1 MEQRERGLVQ
11 PLIKT
16 CVRPT
21 RFQKP
26 ARFSSISSRFAERDV
41 PISASPSS
49 FSAFRPAFLPSS
61 STPLRFIQPSSD
73 CSHIVRT
80 PLVSSTH
87 THTFSCSL
95 LTKYSRDCQ
104 GMGEIA
110 KWMFV
115 PDGENS
121 FRVSLCYFYEH
132 LANPYPLLSFDFYFF
147 VVSCIIFRW
156 IYTYR
161 SYFLIACIESGSYIY
176 T

>member
-1 MEQRERGLVQ
+1 MEQQEKDLVQ

-26 ARFSSISSRFAERDV
+26 ARFSSISNRFAERDV

-87 THTFSCSL
+87 THTHISSCSL

-132 LANPYPLLSFDFYFF
+132 LANPYPLLSFDFSIFIFPSFRVLYFDGF
-147 VVSCIIFRW
+147 ILIDHIF
-156 IYTYR
+156 
-161 SYFLIACIESGSYIY
+161 
-176 T
+176 

>member
-1 MEQRERGLVQ
+1 MEQRERSLVQ

-87 THTFSCSL
+87 THFLLLPLDEIFARLPGDGRNREMNVRARWGEFISRLLVLFLRTFSESL
-95 LTKYSRDCQ
+95 PFT
-104 GMGEIA
+104 
-110 KWMFV
+110 
-115 PDGENS
+115 
-121 FRVSLCYFYEH
+121 
-132 LANPYPLLSFDFYFF
+132 
-147 VVSCIIFRW
+147 
-156 IYTYR
+156 
-161 SYFLIACIESGSYIY
+161 
-176 T
+176 